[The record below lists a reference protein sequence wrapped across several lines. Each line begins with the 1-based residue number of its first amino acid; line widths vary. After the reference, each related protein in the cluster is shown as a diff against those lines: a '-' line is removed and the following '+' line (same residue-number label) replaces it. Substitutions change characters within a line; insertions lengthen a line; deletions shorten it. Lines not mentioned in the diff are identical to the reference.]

1 LGLWLLPKC
10 RNLAQLY
17 QLPIKRLVALNS
29 VIVNGMQRNAAVG
42 RDDERVGCGAYCKVV
57 QEVEE
62 REGVK
67 LQLSLLDELKGDDSS
82 KKEEDA
88 EAGKPHVRIDEAYAL
103 HTHGPSCTMLA
114 LVPVL

>member
-1 LGLWLLPKC
+1 
-10 RNLAQLY
+10 
-17 QLPIKRLVALNS
+17 VALHS
-29 VIVNGMQRNAAVG
+29 VIVKRMRRNAALG
-42 RDDERVGCGAYCKVV
+42 RKDERACCGAYCKVV
-57 QEVEE
+57 QKVEE

-88 EAGKPHVRIDEAYAL
+88 EAGKPHVRIDEANAL
-103 HTHGPSCTMLA
+103 HTHAPSCTMLA